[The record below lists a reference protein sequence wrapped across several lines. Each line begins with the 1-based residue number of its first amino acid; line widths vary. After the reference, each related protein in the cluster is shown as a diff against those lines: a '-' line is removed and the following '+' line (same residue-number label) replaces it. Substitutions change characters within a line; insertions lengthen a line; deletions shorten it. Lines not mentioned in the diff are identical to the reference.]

1 LKKKI
6 VRITTVPKAM
16 GLLQGQLKFM
26 TDYYDV
32 IGISSTGLDH
42 SLSKE
47 GIKDGIEEV
56 PSDHTLK
63 QASISEGIRVIPI
76 ELTRQITPFKD
87 LMSVWQLYKVLKKEK
102 PFIVHSH
109 TPKAGTIGML
119 AAFLAGVPHRLHTIA
134 GMPLLEATGLRRLL
148 LDIVEKITYRC
159 ATGIYPNSFGLQD
172 IIIQKGYTT
181 KSKVKV
187 IGNGS
192 SNGIDTNHFDPAN
205 YSESEKKELRESLGI
220 NESDLVYLFVG
231 RLVKDKGINELIE
244 VFEKLNKEYPKTTL
258 VLVGPYEKGL
268 DPLLPKTEEIIHNHP
283 NIIFIGWRNDVRP
296 YFSISDVLTF
306 PSYREGFPNVV
317 MQSGS
322 MGLPSIVTDING
334 CNEIVIDNKNGI
346 IVPPKD
352 VGNLYSAMERIYVLA
367 KNNQRFDSA
376 NNRKLITERYERKVI
391 WNAILLEYQSLEND
405 DSHP

>member
-1 LKKKI
+1 MKKI

-16 GLLQGQLKFM
+16 GLLKGQLKFM
-26 TDYYDV
+26 TDHYDV

-42 SLSKE
+42 SVSKE
-47 GIKDGIEEV
+47 GVKDGIEEV

-63 QASISEGIRVIPI
+63 QASIREGIRVIPI
-76 ELTRQITPFKD
+76 ELTRKITPFKD
-87 LMSVWQLYKVLKKEK
+87 LNSVWQLYKVLKKEK

-119 AAFLAGVPHRLHTIA
+119 AAYLAKVPHRLHTIA
-134 GMPLLEATGLRRLL
+134 GMPLLEATGAKRLL
-148 LDIVEKITYRC
+148 LDLVEKITYKC
-159 ATGIYPNSFGLQD
+159 ATHIYPNSFGLKD
-172 IIIQKGYTT
+172 IIIQNGYTT

-187 IGNGS
+187 LGNGS
-192 SNGIDTNHFDPAN
+192 SNGIDTEQFDPGI
-205 YSESEKKELRESLGI
+205 YSASENQKLRESLGI
-220 NESDLVYLFVG
+220 KDSDVVYIFVG

-244 VFEKLNKEYPKTTL
+244 VFEKLNKKCPETKL
-258 VLVGPYEKGL
+258 ILVGPYENDL

-296 YFSISDVLTF
+296 YFAISDVLTF

-317 MQSGS
+317 MQSGA

-352 VGNLYSAMERIYVLA
+352 VEKLYEAMERIYEMA
-367 KNNQRFDSA
+367 QDNQSFDPVR
-376 NNRKLITERYERKVI
+376 NRKLISERYERKVI
-391 WNAILLEYQSLEND
+391 WNAILLEYQSLEKD
-405 DSHP
+405 ESRA

>member
-1 LKKKI
+1 
-6 VRITTVPKAM
+6 M

-26 TDYYDV
+26 TEYYDV

-42 SLSKE
+42 SRSKE

-56 PSDHTLK
+56 PSDHTLE
-63 QASISEGIRVIPI
+63 QASVREGIRVIPI
-76 ELTRQITPFKD
+76 ELTRKITPFQD
-87 LMSVWQLYKVLKKEK
+87 LKSVWQLYKVLKSEK
-102 PFIVHSH
+102 PLIVHSH

-134 GMPLLEATGLRRLL
+134 GMPLLEATGAKRLL
-148 LDIVEKITYRC
+148 LDLVEKITYKC
-159 ATGIYPNSFGLQD
+159 ATRIYPNSFGLRD

-187 IGNGS
+187 LGNGS
-192 SNGIDTNHFDPAN
+192 SNGIDTTHFDPME
-205 YSESEKKELRESLGI
+205 YTEKESLELRQSLGI
-220 NESDLVYLFVG
+220 DKDDLVYLFVG

-244 VFEKLNKEYPKTTL
+244 VFEKLNKELPKTKL
-258 VLVGPYEKGL
+258 VLVGPYEKDL
-268 DPLLPKTEEIIHNHP
+268 DPLLPKTEEIIHKHP

-296 YFSISDVLTF
+296 YFAISDVLTF

-317 MQSGS
+317 MQSGA

-334 CNEIVIDNKNGI
+334 CNEIVVDNENGI

-352 VGNLYSAMERIYVLA
+352 VDKLYDAMKRIYVMS
-367 KNNQRFDSA
+367 KDNQSFDPV
-376 NNRKLITERYERKVI
+376 NNRKLICDRYERKVI
-391 WNAILLEYQSLEND
+391 WKAILCEYQSLEKDVNTD
-405 DSHP
+405 